1 MPETVRTTINIEEHY
16 DAVSV
21 AVAKALAEAEDV
33 APDELDIC
41 LFEYVGINAIERVF
55 DSSPPGISR
64 CGTVSF
70 SVRDYV
76 VTIDVGRDDTADI
89 RVSADS
95 MTVHGRDD
103 GVDATDSNANLGS
116 V

>member
-1 MPETVRTTINIEEHY
+1 MPETVRTTINFEEHY

-21 AVAKALAEAEDV
+21 AVLKALAEAEGV
-33 APDELDIC
+33 QPCETNIC
-41 LFEYVGINAIERVF
+41 LFEYADIGAIERVF

-76 VTIDVGRDDTADI
+76 VTIDVDRDDTAEI
-89 RVSADS
+89 RVSSDS
-95 MTVHGRDD
+95 MAAHGRDEE
-103 GVDATDSNANLGS
+103 ATDSSANMGS